1 MDGARGGWAADRER
15 ELRRSLARLEGY
27 RREALA
33 RDDQRQIAWAEDLIV
48 RVEGLLG
55 QLKMR
60 QVGRAPAGCGE
71 QDTGAHR
78 AG

>member
-55 QLKMR
+55 RLDLR
-60 QVGRAPAGCGE
+60 RRGLAPPADGHPAGRSASG
-71 QDTGAHR
+71 
-78 AG
+78 

>member
-33 RDDQRQIAWAEDLIV
+33 RDDQRRIAWAEDLIV
-48 RVEGLLG
+48 RVEQLLG
-55 QLKMR
+55 RRALWRPPGPPGDSGQDSGPH
-60 QVGRAPAGCGE
+60 QTGR
-71 QDTGAHR
+71 
-78 AG
+78 